1 MRWCVCFITMH
12 RSYNRL
18 SCKFTAIFRALC
30 HRPGWSAKIGFRSRE
45 KIAISVLP
53 LDEYIGQQIWI
64 TAEDTTITKDDKAAI
79 VIYRNLQSAAA
90 CASAEIAIDLHSWG
104 KIAIS
109 VLALGTRPHSPANM
123 DCDRQYDKI
132 LAKQK

>member
-1 MRWCVCFITMH
+1 MRWCVCFITKH

-30 HRPGWSAKIGFRSRE
+30 HRPGGSAEIGFHSRE

-53 LDEYIGQQIWI
+53 PDEDIGQQIWI
-64 TAEDTTITKDDKAAI
+64 TAEDTMMTKGDKDTI

-90 CASAEIAIDLHSWG
+90 CASAEIAIDLHSRG

-109 VLALGTRPHSPANM
+109 VLALGSRPHWPANM

-132 LAKQK
+132 LARQK

>member
-18 SCKFTAIFRALC
+18 SLKFTAIFRALW
-30 HRPGWSAKIGFRSRE
+30 HRPGGSAEIEFRSQE

-64 TAEDTTITKDDKAAI
+64 TAEDTTMTKDDKAAI
-79 VIYRNLQSAAA
+79 VIYRNLQSAAV
-90 CASAEIAIDLHSWG
+90 CASAEIAIDLHSRG

-109 VLALGTRPHSPANM
+109 VLGRIGRQIWIAIDNM
-123 DCDRQYDKI
+123 IKS
-132 LAKQK
+132 